1 MARILKPGPDGLS
14 DPVVDAAASIL
25 LDGGAVAYPTETF
38 YGLGVNAENEAA
50 VSKIFDIKGRD
61 FNHPVS
67 VIIGAAS
74 QLDALV
80 DHVPPSARRLIAVF
94 WPGPL
99 TVVFQAAP
107 DVSKQLTAGTGT
119 IGVRL
124 AGSVFARRLALKAGV
139 AVTATSANR
148 SGAPACTTAQA
159 VMDQIGDRIDAVV
172 DVAEEGTPVG
182 STIVDVTGRIPV
194 ILRPGVITGEEIR
207 RKTGLDVLSGKSEK
221 MS

>member
-1 MARILKPGPDGLS
+1 MLFRS
-14 DPVVDAAASIL
+14 
-25 LDGGAVAYPTETF
+25 
-38 YGLGVNAENEAA
+38 
-50 VSKIFDIKGRD
+50 
-61 FNHPVS
+61 
-67 VIIGAAS
+67 
-74 QLDALV
+74 
-80 DHVPPSARRLIAVF
+80 
-94 WPGPL
+94 
-99 TVVFQAAP
+99 
-107 DVSKQLTAGTGT
+107 
-119 IGVRL
+119 
-124 AGSVFARRLALKAGV
+124 ALKAGV